1 MVWEAIEMFGDH
13 EFDWG
18 IQLGM
23 WGLIL
28 MILAAF
34 EPTASPYFIVPAMVC
49 VWIFFSAALLK
60 GFWLYPFANKGKKK
74 WSAVI
79 VLFVTIAVGLYSWRI
94 WPETTYEPH
103 KLRFMSAADLKAA
116 EKKLSDKMRDL
127 QREHDNKASKAV
139 TEITSTK
146 DADQSQK
153 AYAVLDDNL
162 RSEFYKKYQGPA
174 SAINSEFL
182 SRLDIRTTAEA
193 EKQAIE
199 PQLRIAWGSTDFSRA
214 LGGQINGPDPVSQC
228 ADYLDGLSRMLH

>member
-1 MVWEAIEMFGDH
+1 MSGNH

-18 IQLGM
+18 IQVGM

-34 EPTASPYFIVPAMVC
+34 EPTRSPYFIVPVMVC

-60 GFWLYPFANKGKKK
+60 GFWLYPFANNGKKK

-79 VLFVTIAVGLYSWRI
+79 AVLVTVTVGLYSWHI
-94 WPETTYEPH
+94 WPVTTYEPH

-127 QREHDNKASKAV
+127 QREHDNKARKAV
-139 TEITSTK
+139 DPKLQKSY
-146 DADQSQK
+146 ADL
-153 AYAVLDDNL
+153 AVLDDDL
-162 RSEFYKKYQGPA
+162 RSEFYRNYQGPA
-174 SAINSEFL
+174 SALNSEFL
-182 SRLDIRTTAEA
+182 LRLDIRTTREA
-193 EKQAIE
+193 EKQAID
-199 PQLRIAWGSTDFSRA
+199 PQLRIAWGATDFSRA
-214 LGGQINGPDPVSQC
+214 LGGQINGPFPVSQC